1 MAFSAFATST
11 KERRDNYEAS
21 RHEEERTR
29 VLKGQSTGL
38 KSRPSQNKKGSSS
51 TGNYMTS
58 TMTPMQSH
66 TPAYDGPSVNLSMLD
81 ARQYT

>member
-11 KERRDNYEAS
+11 RERRDNYEAT
-21 RHEEERTR
+21 RHEEERMR

-38 KSRPSQNKKGSSS
+38 KSRPSHNKKAAGN
-51 TGNYMTS
+51 GNYMTS